1 MSWGEWMVVHLTIEE
16 ELKIEQQS
24 RSILA
29 ASDGDQIR
37 DLCASLAKQN
47 AFQAK
52 LISQAVKHITEI
64 ETQMA
69 LDQAEAL
76 DPGACAEIR
85 SRFGFDSSGHECPD
99 RSRLSGIQDRSLSSS
114 VLLTALAPLLW
125 LVGYFLGLLVLA
137 RRTMSRA
144 IRGLAS

>member
-76 DPGACAEIR
+76 DPGACAKIR
-85 SRFGFDSSGHECPD
+85 SRFGFDSSDPA
-99 RSRLSGIQDRSLSSS
+99 RLSGTQDRSLFWSI
-114 VLLTALAPLLW
+114 LLTAAAPFLW
-125 LVGYFLGLLVLA
+125 VLGYFLGLLVLA
-137 RRTMSRA
+137 KRTMNRA